1 MKRIDVS
8 PKNAD
13 EYFSVINTKERMR
26 LENQQ
31 KLMLDFD
38 IEVYKKYLSNKK
50 NLIVLDLGC
59 NDSNTTYMRLK
70 NFDIKKL
77 VGLEIAKI
85 FFLLRKI
92 MKMRTLNSI

>member
-50 NLIVLDLGC
+50 I
-59 NDSNTTYMRLK
+59 
-70 NFDIKKL
+70 
-77 VGLEIAKI
+77 
-85 FFLLRKI
+85 
-92 MKMRTLNSI
+92 

>member
-50 NLIVLDLGC
+50 
-59 NDSNTTYMRLK
+59 K
-70 NFDIKKL
+70 F
-77 VGLEIAKI
+77 
-85 FFLLRKI
+85 
-92 MKMRTLNSI
+92 NSFRPWMQ